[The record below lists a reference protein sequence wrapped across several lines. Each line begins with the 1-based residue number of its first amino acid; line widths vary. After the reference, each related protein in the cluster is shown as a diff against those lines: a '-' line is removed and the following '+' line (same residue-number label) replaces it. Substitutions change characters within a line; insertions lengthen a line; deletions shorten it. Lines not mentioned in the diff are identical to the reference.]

1 MTKDYGASDLGRLF
15 TERHA
20 EAVRDLGRFNL
31 AVFGKTGAGKSTLIN
46 AVFGREVAETG
57 TGPPITTGLN
67 YYEHPEGIL
76 GLFDSQGFETGHGG
90 DAVLRGLE
98 QIVNDSRSQQ
108 VDRQIHAAWYVVRW
122 SDRRFEDAQAAFV
135 RKLSTL
141 VPVIFVLSQVPM
153 SADGRIHT
161 DALAFAAYIESL
173 DLPLSPQNTVILT
186 NALYDEFLGSVVFL
200 SLIHI

>member
-1 MTKDYGASDLGRLF
+1 MPSS
-15 TERHA
+15 
-20 EAVRDLGRFNL
+20 AV
-31 AVFGKTGAGKSTLIN
+31 
-46 AVFGREVAETG
+46 VAETG

-186 NALYDEFLGSVVFL
+186 NALYDEFLGSVVFGL
-200 SLIHI
+200 DRLLDATFATAPEASRRALVAAQLVDKERKGKLRLRSLKPRRRRR